1 MFLERNDPIPLYEN
15 LEKNSYDIIFDFDF
29 SSENYP
35 NFQKKLIEKVPL
47 VAVLYQGHPLSHK
60 NFLSREELKQESFI
74 VNKINYLKNDGSEKI
89 LDRYIELGFIP
100 NIVYESSDI
109 ETMLIM
115 ISVGMGI
122 SILPEY
128 TTSILKNNLNLVYI
142 PLIDE
147 NEYIEIYAFWK
158 KNNSNPALEKFLSL
172 Y

>member
-1 MFLERNDPIPLYEN
+1 M
-15 LEKNSYDIIFDFDF
+15 
-29 SSENYP
+29 
-35 NFQKKLIEKVPL
+35 
-47 VAVLYQGHPLSHK
+47 
-60 NFLSREELKQESFI
+60 
-74 VNKINYLKNDGSEKI
+74 
-89 LDRYIELGFIP
+89 DRYIELGFIP